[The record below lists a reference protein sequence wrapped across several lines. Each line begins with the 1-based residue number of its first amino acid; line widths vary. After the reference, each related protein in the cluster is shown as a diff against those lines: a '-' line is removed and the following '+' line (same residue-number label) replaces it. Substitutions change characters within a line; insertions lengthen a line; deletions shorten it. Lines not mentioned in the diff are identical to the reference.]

1 MRMADANKRPMWLS
15 RYEERTELIDSD
27 GFGTGE
33 YVRKLSAPVKFW
45 GNWAP
50 PTGLASYAPFGT
62 QVSYDVAVVLDDN
75 RLGIHEGDVVW
86 LGDEP
91 ATLDDGTPDM
101 NGAYEVRR
109 VASLWNGFAF
119 ALKSRGGQ

>member
-1 MRMADANKRPMWLS
+1 MRMMDANKRPMWLS
-15 RYEERTELIDSD
+15 RYGERTELVDAD

-33 YVRKLSAPVKFW
+33 YVRQLSAPTKFF

-62 QVSYDVAVVLDDN
+62 QVSYDVAVTLDDN

-91 ATLDDGTPDM
+91 ATLADGTPDM
-101 NGAYEVRR
+101 SAAYEVRR

>member
-1 MRMADANKRPMWLS
+1 MRTMDANKRDMWLS
-15 RYEERTELIDSD
+15 RSTGNTELVDAD

-33 YVRKLSAPVKFW
+33 YVTGYSKPVRLR

-75 RLGIHEGDVVW
+75 RLGIHEGDVMW
-86 LGDEP
+86 LAEP
-91 ATLDDGTPDM
+91 QVAEDGTPSM
-101 NGAYEVRR
+101 EGAYEVRR
-109 VASLWNGFAF
+109 VSPLWNHFAF
-119 ALKSRGGQ
+119 ALKSRGGA